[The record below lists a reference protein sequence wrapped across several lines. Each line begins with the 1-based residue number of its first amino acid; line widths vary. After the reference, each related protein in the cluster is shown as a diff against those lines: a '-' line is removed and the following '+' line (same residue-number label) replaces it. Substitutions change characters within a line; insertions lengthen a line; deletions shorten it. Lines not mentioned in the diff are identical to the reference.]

1 MRIECTTTFLHG
13 RERFEKGDIFTVPDA
28 DAAYFIGNKDDDEEL
43 EPAVIEAVAVVPA
56 PRRMVTLEK
65 LIGKKAAA
73 QVNEAQLSSA
83 IRMLKR
89 KRQDEE
95 LMLM

>member
-1 MRIECTTTFLHG
+1 MRIECTTTFLDG
-13 RERFEKGDIFTVPDA
+13 RKKK
-28 DAAYFIGNKDDDEEL
+28 KDDDEEL
-43 EPAVIEAVAVVPA
+43 EPAVIEAVAVVPVA
-56 PRRMVTLEK
+56 RRKIALEK

-73 QVNEAQLSSA
+73 QVTEAQLSSA

>member
-1 MRIECTTTFLHG
+1 MRIECTTTFLDG
-13 RERFEKGDIFTVPDA
+13 RKKK
-28 DAAYFIGNKDDDEEL
+28 KDDDEEL

-56 PRRMVTLEK
+56 PRRMVALEK